1 MAATTARTIP
11 SWPATALAQKI
22 AGRRDVTVVIDAD
35 PDALILD
42 VDTFTG
48 AISIGA
54 IAGQLSSDDALCRID
69 SLAQRLEYPVFAGL
83 VLDGASRAAHS
94 RWRAS
99 IDDAA
104 DPEIVAV
111 AWTLDAARAHRRLIA
126 RSSAARL
133 FLRASTPILF
143 RGTEVGVRRAAEDLL
158 PRVDAGILPRWAGS
172 QLRAGVEAEIGADVV
187 TTLEGIWREILDL
200 KDSDG
205 ERLLALAGE
214 WVQLWRDLES
224 GSGQPGDAETTG
236 NEGDVDASSGP
247 PDATGASSSMGE
259 PAEGNDTS
267 STAGEPGTG
276 PDAAAEDGEGA
287 PTEGHPSDDI
297 ERDSTGS
304 EAEVNAPSRA
314 AEPGTS
320 IGVGFSD
327 LVDNLLDAAEAEA
340 DTAVTAEQHRATGR
354 APSPEERENT
364 AQRALAT
371 EIANKVFSRAS
382 TRRLTH
388 RSPTTHDVAQRAAI
402 VRRLQR
408 AQYAAP
414 RIITEHVG
422 YPAGRPRTG
431 ALVQRAAQRAQRQ
444 VVTATPWR
452 RNRRRVAEKPPIH
465 AGIVVD
471 HSGSMSAWLPAA
483 GTAMWSLA
491 AAVDELGGT
500 TAAAG
505 FGGAVTAL
513 MNPNTRPTLVPAVP
527 DGGSSSGCAEA
538 MAAVSDAAQLTVPFG
553 ARVLLVLTDGQ
564 LPGQDTAAI
573 NAHARY
579 LHRHGVTVV
588 WAITGSVDDAYVIP
602 EHAVVVDNVT
612 PRRVRGARCR
622 HPRRRPRSR
631 AQQSEVAA
639 VPLCNTGP
647 RRRRK

>member
-1 MAATTARTIP
+1 MAATTAWTIP
-11 SWPATALAQKI
+11 GWSATALAQKI
-22 AGRRDVTVVIDAD
+22 AGRGDVTVVIDAD
-35 PDALILD
+35 PDAPILD
-42 VDTFTG
+42 VDTATG
-48 AISIGA
+48 AIRIGA
-54 IAGQLSSDDALCRID
+54 TAAQLPSDDASCQID

-104 DPEIVAV
+104 DPEIVAA

-133 FLRASTPILF
+133 FLRTSTPILF
-143 RGTEVGVRRAAEDLL
+143 RGSEIGVRRATEDLL
-158 PRVDAGILPRWAGS
+158 PRVDARVLPRWAGS

-187 TTLEGIWREILDL
+187 ATLEGIWREILDL

-214 WVQLWRDLES
+214 WVQLWRDLEP
-224 GSGQPGDAETTG
+224 GSGQPGAAETTG
-236 NEGDVDASSGP
+236 EESDDVDASGGP
-247 PDATGASSSMGE
+247 TDADGPSSSMGE
-259 PAEGNDTS
+259 PGDDNDTS
-267 STAGEPGTG
+267 SSAGEPGDDN
-276 PDAAAEDGEGA
+276 DAAAGDGEGE
-287 PTEGHPSDDI
+287 PTDGDPSDDV
-297 ERDSTGS
+297 ERDSAGS
-304 EAEVNAPSRA
+304 EAEVNDPSRA
-314 AEPGTS
+314 SGPGTS

-371 EIANKVFSRAS
+371 EIANKVFSRSS

-513 MNPNTRPTLVPAVP
+513 MNPNTRPALVPAVP

-564 LPGQDTAAI
+564 LPGRDTAAI

-579 LHRHGVTVV
+579 LHRHGVTVL
-588 WAITGSVDDAYVIP
+588 WALTGSVDDAYVIP

-612 PRRVRGARCR
+612 PNEFATLVADTLAGALEAA
-622 HPRRRPRSR
+622 HGNPR
-631 AQQSEVAA
+631 
-639 VPLCNTGP
+639 
-647 RRRRK
+647 